1 MRAFVASGL
10 KQGLEY
16 GSGGNAKGAVLEA
29 IFGVRR
35 NTLHQQDVRFG
46 EPFQR
51 YLQRCV
57 LHSGQKIG
65 NRREP
70 QQTQK
75 PQLQLPQDE
84 HEEPSH

>member
-65 NRREP
+65 NRRDPGAALKAISNKIVREA
-70 QQTQK
+70 
-75 PQLQLPQDE
+75 DGDV
-84 HEEPSH
+84 S